1 MKIVVLYTMKG
12 CPFCSMIKDELNK
25 EDIIYVE
32 RDIEEFDE
40 EYQEFSE
47 TKQNEYV
54 PAFMLLTIDD
64 EDNATDIKL
73 MAPED
78 DFNDIYD
85 GVTKIK
91 EYLSV

>member
-12 CPFCSMIKDELNK
+12 CPFCNMIKEELNK

-32 RDIEEFDE
+32 RDIDDFDE

-47 TKQNEYV
+47 TKQNEFV

-78 DFNDIYD
+78 DFNDIYE
-85 GVTKIK
+85 GVEKIK
-91 EYLSV
+91 EYLSI

>member
-12 CPFCSMIKDELNK
+12 CPFCNMIKEELNK

-32 RDIEEFDE
+32 RDIDEFDE

-47 TKQNEYV
+47 TKQNEFV

-78 DFNDIYD
+78 DFNDIYE
-85 GVTKIK
+85 GVEKIK
-91 EYLSV
+91 EYLSI